1 MADSDGEYVE
11 NQSDDG
17 GGGDDHYMTLERG
30 EDRQPAGQR
39 HGRHLQVPGA
49 HAPRRPGGP
58 TSNGR
63 PHQSQG
69 PGQGQGLG
77 QGQRQTRRKQTR
89 QKQQASWETVKRSW
103 DTVVEAADGQ
113 IVGIELLEAA
123 EKRRRV
129 LRDTTPLQRGIIRH
143 MVLVLDMSIAMAA
156 RDYLPSCHRV
166 ALNCAATFV
175 RAYFEQNPI
184 SQLAIIAMRDG
195 VALRVSDMGG
205 NPAEHLEKLHEWDNV
220 EPQGHPSLQNALE
233 MCRGALFH
241 TPSHGTRE
249 VLVIFGALLSS
260 DPGDIHDTIGAL
272 LTDRIRV
279 SIVGLAAQVAIC
291 SEICT
296 RTNGGDDRSYNVA
309 LHDVHFRELF
319 LAATTPPAT
328 QAAADQS
335 NPASLLMMGFPSRAI
350 ADSHVAGG
358 GGLSVC
364 ACHNKPVREGY
375 ACTRCRTKVCRLPAE
390 CPACGLTLILS
401 THLARS
407 YHHLF
412 PLRNWSVVS
421 WVAAAAAVRQ
431 RGATACHA
439 CLVPFPDLPPP
450 ERLRELQAAAD
461 ADADADAG
469 DKERSGDAGADTAGG
484 RPTQKQQGTA
494 GAAQIDA
501 STDPAAA
508 ALNNQLKGV
517 SESSRYAC
525 EVCGHH
531 FCIDC
536 DVFAHEVVHNCPG
549 CQSDTRPPAEKEA
562 DARARAAEVAAFA
575 AAAAATAAA
584 AAASANSAAVAASEA
599 GAMANSASSSSSAA
613 AIRPKTKI
621 LLKARGS
628 AAAAPA
634 PAEGMVID

>member
-11 NQSDDG
+11 NVSDGDG
-17 GGGDDHYMTLERG
+17 NNDDHYMTQERG
-30 EDRQPAGQR
+30 EDRQQPGGQR
-39 HGRHLQVPGA
+39 HGRHLQQGGPGA
-49 HAPRRPGGP
+49 GQRRLGGGGGP
-58 TSNGR
+58 
-63 PHQSQG
+63 G
-69 PGQGQGLG
+69 PGHGSLGRASQQPRQGQ
-77 QGQRQTRRKQTR
+77 QPRRKQ
-89 QKQQASWETVKRSW
+89 KQQQAAAWETVKRSW
-103 DTVVEAADGQ
+103 DTVGKAKDGQ
-113 IVGIELLEAA
+113 VVGIELLEAA

-143 MVLVLDMSIAMAA
+143 MVLVLDMSFAMAA
-156 RDYLPSCHRV
+156 RDYLPTCHRV
-166 ALNCAATFV
+166 ALSCAAAFV

-184 SQLAIIAMRDG
+184 SQLAIVAMRDG

-205 NPAEHLEKLHEWDNV
+205 NPAEHLERLHEWDNV

-249 VLVIFGALLSS
+249 VLVVFGALLSS

-272 LTDRIRV
+272 IADRIRV

-296 RTNGGDDRSYNVA
+296 RTNGGDDRSYAVA

-328 QAAADQS
+328 QASGAAAASQS

-350 ADSHVAGG
+350 ADTHIAGG

-412 PLRNWSVVS
+412 PLRNWVIVP
-421 WVAAAAAVRQ
+421 WVAAAAAVRN

-439 CLVPFPDLPPP
+439 CLAPFPELPPP
-450 ERLRELQAAAD
+450 EKLRELEAQSGSGPAAA
-461 ADADADAG
+461 G
-469 DKERSGDAGADTAGG
+469 SSVSGAAAPGSRAGG
-484 RPTQKQQGTA
+484 A
-494 GAAQIDA
+494 GAAPIINA
-501 STDPAAA
+501 AADPAAA
-508 ALNNQLKGV
+508 ALSNQLKGV

-525 EVCGHH
+525 EVCGNH

-549 CQSDTRPPAEKEA
+549 CQSDTRSTAEKEA
-562 DARARAAEVAAFA
+562 DAKARAAEVASFA
-575 AAAAATAAA
+575 AAAASAASAASATAAA
-584 AAASANSAAVAASEA
+584 AA
-599 GAMANSASSSSSAA
+599 SSATDSTPSSTAPGAIA
-613 AIRPKTKI
+613 ARPKTKI
-621 LLKARGS
+621 LLKR
-628 AAAAPA
+628 AAPA
-634 PAEGMVID
+634 GESMVID